1 MIDRMKLAFLR
12 RFQARHLRRLAR
24 DRQGASAIEFAI
36 LLPVMVTLYISGFEL
51 SQAISI
57 YRKVTLIAHTVA
69 DLVAQ
74 TSVPLAPS
82 DVTNSLAAAGVI
94 ATPYGT
100 SPLTVV
106 VSQIEVST
114 SCTATIDWSQASP
127 STDNIAFGTTITNAA
142 MLSTLRT
149 LAGANSTN
157 TQCTQTYVIWGQASY
172 GYTPQLGYAITGTI
186 NLSDQILLSPR
197 LVSCVG
203 YSGSND
209 ALCSNDS

>member
-1 MIDRMKLAFLR
+1 MKLAILS
-12 RFQARHLRRLAR
+12 RFQASYLRQLAR

-36 LLPVMVTLYISGFEL
+36 LLPLMVTLYISGFEL
-51 SQAISI
+51 SQAVSI

-74 TSVPLAPS
+74 TSVPLAAS
-82 DVTNSLAAAGVI
+82 DVSNSLAAAGVI
-94 ATPYGT
+94 VTPYGT

-106 VSQIEVST
+106 VSQIAVSA
-114 SCTATIDWSQASP
+114 SCTATVDWSQATP
-127 STDNIAFGTTITNAA
+127 STDNIAFGTKITNAS
-142 MLSTLRT
+142 MLSTLLT
-149 LAGANSTN
+149 LAGANKSG
-157 TQCTQTYVIWGQASY
+157 TQCTPTYVIWGQANY
-172 GYTPQLGYAITGTI
+172 AYAPQLGYAITGTI

-203 YSGSND
+203 YTGSND